1 MGKTEAPRYLV
12 VGHLNKA
19 HGTKGE
25 IFVWPLTDHPES
37 SFAPGVVLYLGDEN
51 GELPTDHPTDPPT
64 LRIDA
69 SRAYRRGFLVRFE
82 GRHDRRTLEGLL
94 GRYVMRG
101 MEQLEDLAEGETFY
115 HDLLGMEV
123 VTVEGERVGEVI
135 EIYELNPVDLLEIRG
150 PEKDFMI
157 PYIAEMIHSV
167 SVADNRIVL
176 DPPPGLLEV

>member
-1 MGKTEAPRYLV
+1 MGKTGAPKNLV

-25 IFVWPLTDHPES
+25 IFIWPLTDHPES
-37 SFAPGVVLYLGDEN
+37 TFAPGVDLYLGDAN
-51 GELPTDHPTDPPT
+51 GDLPTHPLT
-64 LRIDA
+64 LRIEE

-82 GRHDRRTLEGLL
+82 GVDYRGDMEGLL
-94 GRYVMRG
+94 GCYLMRA
-101 MEQLEDLAEGETFY
+101 MEEVEALEEGEIFY

-135 EIYELNPVDLLEIRG
+135 ELYELRPADLLEIRG
-150 PEKDFMI
+150 PEKTFMI
-157 PYIAEMIHSV
+157 PYIAEMIRSV
-167 SVADNRIVL
+167 SVTDNRIVL

>member
-1 MGKTEAPRYLV
+1 MGKTDAPQHLV

-25 IFVWPLTDHPES
+25 IFIWPLTDHPES
-37 SFAPGVVLYLGDEN
+37 TFAPGVDLYLGDAN
-51 GELPTDHPTDPPT
+51 GDLPTDPPT
-64 LRIDA
+64 LRIEA

-82 GRHDRRTLEGLL
+82 GVHDRRGMEDLL
-94 GRYVMRG
+94 GRYVSRA
-101 MEQLEDLAEGETFY
+101 MEQLEELEEGETFY

-123 VTVEGERVGEVI
+123 FTVEGEPIGEVI
-135 EIYELNPVDLLEIRG
+135 EIYELKPADLLEIRG
-150 PEKDFMI
+150 PDKTFMI
-157 PYIAEMIHSV
+157 PYISQMVQSV

>member
-1 MGKTEAPRYLV
+1 MGKTEAPHHLV

-25 IFVWPLTDHPES
+25 IFIWPLTDYPES
-37 SFAPGVVLYLGDEN
+37 TFAPGVVLYLCDAN
-51 GELPTDHPTDPPT
+51 GALPTDPPT

-82 GRHDRRTLEGLL
+82 EVRDRGGIEGLL
-94 GRYVMRG
+94 GRYVMRS
-101 MEQLEDLAEGETFY
+101 MDQIEDLEEGETFY

-123 VTVEGERVGEVI
+123 VTVDGHRVGEVI
-135 EIYELNPVDLLEIRG
+135 EIYELRPADLLEVRG
-150 PEKDFMI
+150 PEGDFMI
-157 PYIAEMIHSV
+157 PYIAEMIQSV
-167 SVADNRIVL
+167 DVEENRIVL

>member
-1 MGKTEAPRYLV
+1 MRKTEAPQHLV

-25 IFVWPLTDHPES
+25 IFIWPLTDHPES
-37 SFAPGVVLYLGDEN
+37 TFVPGVVLYLCDANGD
-51 GELPTDHPTDPPT
+51 LPTDPAT

-82 GRHDRRTLEGLL
+82 GVRDRRGLEGLL
-94 GRYVMRG
+94 GRYVMRS
-101 MEQLEDLAEGETFY
+101 MDQIEALEEGETFY

-123 VTVEGERVGEVI
+123 VTVDGQRVGEVI
-135 EIYELNPVDLLEIRG
+135 EIYELKPADLLEIRG
-150 PEKDFMI
+150 PERDFMI
-157 PYIAEMIHSV
+157 PFIAEMIQSV

>member
-1 MGKTEAPRYLV
+1 MGKTEAPQHLV

-37 SFAPGVVLYLGDEN
+37 TFAPGVVLYLSDEN
-51 GELPTDHPTDPPT
+51 GALPTDPPT

-82 GRHDRRTLEGLL
+82 GVRDRRGMEGLL
-94 GRYVMRG
+94 GRYVMRS
-101 MEQLEDLAEGETFY
+101 MDQLEELAEGEVFY

-135 EIYELNPVDLLEIRG
+135 EIYEVRPADLLEIRG
-150 PEKDFMI
+150 PERDFMI
-157 PYIAEMIHSV
+157 PYVAEMIRSV
-167 SVADNRIVL
+167 DVARNRIVL

>member
-1 MGKTEAPRYLV
+1 MGKTEAPQYLV

-37 SFAPGVVLYLGDEN
+37 TFAPGVVLYLGDAN
-51 GELPTDHPTDPPT
+51 GDLAPDPGT
-64 LRIDA
+64 LKIET

-82 GRHDRRTLEGLL
+82 GVHDRIGGGHLL
-94 GRYVMRG
+94 GCYVLQA
-101 MEQLEDLAEGETFY
+101 MEQIEALEEGETFY

-123 VTVEGERVGEVI
+123 VTVEGELVGEVI
-135 EIYELNPVDLLEIRG
+135 EIYELNPADLLEIRG

-157 PYIAEMIHSV
+157 PYIPEMIQSV
-167 SVADNRIVL
+167 DVAENRIVL

>member
-1 MGKTEAPRYLV
+1 MGKTEAPKNLV

-25 IFVWPLTDHPES
+25 IFIWPLTDHPES
-37 SFAPGVVLYLGDEN
+37 TFALGVELYLGDAN
-51 GELPTDHPTDPPT
+51 GDLPSDPPT
-64 LRIDA
+64 LRIES

-82 GRHDRRTLEGLL
+82 GVQDRGGMEGLL
-94 GRYVMRG
+94 GRYVMRS
-101 MEQLEDLAEGETFY
+101 MDQIEELEEGETFY

-123 VTVEGERVGEVI
+123 VTVEGEQVGEVI
-135 EIYELNPVDLLEIRG
+135 EVYELRPADLLEIRG
-150 PEKDFMI
+150 PEKTFMI
-157 PYIAEMIHSV
+157 PYISEMIQSV

>member
-1 MGKTEAPRYLV
+1 MGKTEAPENLV

-25 IFVWPLTDHPES
+25 IFIWPLTDHPES
-37 SFAPGVVLYLGDEN
+37 MFAPGVVLYLGDSN
-51 GELPTDHPTDPPT
+51 ADLPTDPPT

-82 GRHDRRTLEGLL
+82 GVYDRDGVQALL
-94 GRYVMRG
+94 GRYVLRG
-101 MEQLEDLAEGETFY
+101 IDQLEEPDEGEVFY

-123 VTVEGERVGEVI
+123 QTLGGERVGEVV
-135 EIYELNPVDLLEIRG
+135 EIYELQPADLLEVRG

-157 PYIAEMIHSV
+157 PYIAEMIKSV

-176 DPPPGLLEV
+176 DPPPGLLDV

>member
-1 MGKTEAPRYLV
+1 MGKTEAPENLV

-25 IFVWPLTDHPES
+25 IFIWPLTDHPES
-37 SFAPGVVLYLGDEN
+37 TFAPGVDLYLGDAN
-51 GELPTDHPTDPPT
+51 GDLSTDQPT
-64 LRIDA
+64 LRIDV

-82 GRHDRRTLEGLL
+82 GIHDRKGVEDLL
-94 GRYVMRG
+94 GRYVLRAMD
-101 MEQLEDLAEGETFY
+101 QIDALEEGETFY

-135 EIYELNPVDLLEIRG
+135 EIYELKPADLLEIRG
-150 PEKDFMI
+150 PEKDFMV
-157 PYIAEMIHSV
+157 PYIAEMIRSV

-176 DPPPGLLEV
+176 DPPPGLLEI

>member
-1 MGKTEAPRYLV
+1 MGKTEAPQHLV

-37 SFAPGVVLYLGDEN
+37 TFAPGVVLYLGDEN
-51 GELPTDHPTDPPT
+51 GDLPNHTLT
-64 LRIDA
+64 LRIEE

-82 GRHDRRTLEGLL
+82 GVHDRSGGKDLL

-101 MEQLEDLAEGETFY
+101 MEQIEELGEGETFY

-123 VTVEGERVGEVI
+123 VTVDGELVGEVI
-135 EIYELNPVDLLEIRG
+135 EIYELKPADLLEVRG

-157 PYIAEMIHSV
+157 PYIAEMVQSV

>member
-1 MGKTEAPRYLV
+1 MGKTEAPQYLV

-37 SFAPGVVLYLGDEN
+37 TFAAGVVLYLGD
-51 GELPTDHPTDPPT
+51 TDGGLPTDPPT
-64 LRIDA
+64 LTIEA

-82 GRHDRRTLEGLL
+82 GVNDRSGGDGLR
-94 GRYVMRG
+94 GCYVMRG
-101 MEQLEDLAEGETFY
+101 MEQIEELEEGETFY

-123 VTVEGERVGEVI
+123 VTAEGELVGEVI
-135 EIYELNPVDLLEIRG
+135 EIYELKPADLLEIRG

-157 PYIAEMIHSV
+157 PYISEMIQSV

>member
-1 MGKTEAPRYLV
+1 MGKTDAPQHLV

-25 IFVWPLTDHPES
+25 IFIWPLTDHPES
-37 SFAPGVVLYLGDEN
+37 TFASGVDLYLGDAN
-51 GELPTDHPTDPPT
+51 GDLPTDAPA
-64 LRIDA
+64 LRIEA

-82 GRHDRRTLEGLL
+82 GVHDRSGMEDLL
-94 GRYVMRG
+94 GRYVLRA
-101 MEQLEDLAEGETFY
+101 MEHLEELKEGETFY

-123 VTVEGERVGEVI
+123 FTAEGEPIGEVI
-135 EIYELNPVDLLEIRG
+135 EVYELRPADLLEIRG
-150 PEKDFMI
+150 ADKTFMI
-157 PYIAEMIHSV
+157 PYISQMVQSV

>member
-1 MGKTEAPRYLV
+1 MGKTEAPRNLV

-25 IFVWPLTDHPES
+25 IFIWPLTDHPES
-37 SFAPGVVLYLGDEN
+37 TFAPGVDLYLGDAN
-51 GELPTDHPTDPPT
+51 GDLPADSPTV
-64 LRIDA
+64 RIES

-82 GRHDRRTLEGLL
+82 GIHDRVGVDGLL
-94 GRYVMRG
+94 GRYVLLA
-101 MEQLEDLAEGETFY
+101 MEHLEALAEGETFY

-123 VTVEGERVGEVI
+123 VTVEGERLGEVI
-135 EIYELNPVDLLEIRG
+135 EIYELRPADLLEIRG

-157 PYIAEMIHSV
+157 PYIAEMIQSV

>member
-1 MGKTEAPRYLV
+1 MGKTEAPQHLV

-25 IFVWPLTDHPES
+25 IFIWPLTDHPES
-37 SFAPGVVLYLGDEN
+37 TFASGVDLYLGDAN
-51 GELPTDHPTDPPT
+51 GDLPADPQT
-64 LRIDA
+64 LRIEA

-82 GRHDRRTLEGLL
+82 GVHDRHGVEGLL
-94 GRYVMRG
+94 GQYVLLP
-101 MEQLEDLAEGETFY
+101 MEQIEELAEGETFY

-123 VTVEGERVGEVI
+123 VTVEGERLGEVI
-135 EIYELNPVDLLEIRG
+135 EIYELRPADLLEIRG

-157 PYIAEMIHSV
+157 PYIAEMIQSV

>member
-1 MGKTEAPRYLV
+1 MGNTEAPQHLV

-25 IFVWPLTDHPES
+25 IFIWPLTDHPES
-37 SFAPGVVLYLGDEN
+37 TFAPGVDLYLGDAN
-51 GELPTDHPTDPPT
+51 GDLPTDPPT
-64 LRIDA
+64 LRIES

-82 GRHDRRTLEGLL
+82 GVHDRKGVEGLL
-94 GRYVMRG
+94 DRYVMRAT
-101 MEQLEDLAEGETFY
+101 EQIEELAEGETFY

-123 VTVEGERVGEVI
+123 VTVEGEQVGEVI
-135 EIYELNPVDLLEIRG
+135 EVYELRPADFLEIRG
-150 PEKDFMI
+150 PEKTFMI
-157 PYIAEMIHSV
+157 PYISEMIQSV

>member
-1 MGKTEAPRYLV
+1 MGKTEAPHHLV

-25 IFVWPLTDHPES
+25 IFIWPLTDHPES
-37 SFAPGVVLYLGDEN
+37 TFAPGVELYLCDANGD
-51 GELPTDHPTDPPT
+51 LPTDPPT

-82 GRHDRRTLEGLL
+82 GVRDRPGLEGLL
-94 GRYVMRG
+94 DRYVMRS
-101 MEQLEDLAEGETFY
+101 MDEIEALEEGETFY

-123 VTVEGERVGEVI
+123 VTVDGERVGEVI
-135 EIYELNPVDLLEIRG
+135 EIYELKPADLLEVRG
-150 PEKDFMI
+150 PERDFMI
-157 PYIAEMIHSV
+157 PYVAEMIQSV
-167 SVADNRIVL
+167 SVAENRIVL

>member
-1 MGKTEAPRYLV
+1 MGKTQAPQHLV

-25 IFVWPLTDHPES
+25 MFIWPLTDHPES
-37 SFAPGVVLYLGDEN
+37 TFAPGVDLYVGDTN
-51 GELPTDHPTDPPT
+51 GDLPPDPPT
-64 LRIDA
+64 LRIEA

-82 GRHDRRTLEGLL
+82 GVQDRRGMEDLL
-94 GRYVMRG
+94 GRYVMRA
-101 MEQLEDLAEGETFY
+101 MEQLEELEEGETFY

-123 VTVEGERVGEVI
+123 VTVDGEPLGEVI
-135 EIYELNPVDLLEIRG
+135 EIYELRPADLLEVRG
-150 PEKDFMI
+150 PEKTFMI
-157 PYIAEMIHSV
+157 PYISEMVQSV

>member
-1 MGKTEAPRYLV
+1 LV

-37 SFAPGVVLYLGDEN
+37 TFAPGVVLYLGDAK
-51 GELPTDHPTDPPT
+51 GELPTDPGTVS
-64 LRIDA
+64 IEA

-82 GRHDRRTLEGLL
+82 GVHDRRSGDHLL
-94 GRYVMRG
+94 GSYVLRA
-101 MEQLEDLAEGETFY
+101 MEQIEELEEGETFY

-123 VTVEGERVGEVI
+123 VTVDGQLLGEVI
-135 EIYELNPVDLLEIRG
+135 EIYELKPADLLEIRG

-157 PYIAEMIHSV
+157 PYIAEMIQSV
-167 SVADNRIVL
+167 DVSENRIVL